1 MVKGAMMNDTI
12 LFNPLLRNVEKL
24 PDTLQKSCN
33 SCKLL
38 KFFANCASPYS
49 SQNFFEIAIQ

>member
-1 MVKGAMMNDTI
+1 MMNDTI
-12 LFNPLLRNVEKL
+12 LFNPLLHNVEKL

-33 SCKLL
+33 RCKLL